1 MTTKAKTEFLNW
13 YIRQSAYIWLAVE
26 RPCCNTRMLTFCHHK
41 IFKNCEHQRKGKLCT
56 LTYRDSQSSEEISD
70 FYAPHLYR
78 VSVQHLLYI
87 PKLSAGKR
95 KTYFLFVEGGE
106 GELYRQ
112 TKGKKEKKTEGIA
125 THNNAKRLWIKRSLE
140 KMRKNIC
147 FWRYER

>member
-1 MTTKAKTEFLNW
+1 MTTKAKTEFLQW

-78 VSVQHLLYI
+78 ISIQHLLYI
-87 PKLSAGKR
+87 PKLSASKR
-95 KTYFLFVEGGE
+95 KIYFLFGG
-106 GELYRQ
+106 GGGMGRDTDRLRVRKKKRRKVLQ
-112 TKGKKEKKTEGIA
+112 RTIMPKGCG
-125 THNNAKRLWIKRSLE
+125 
-140 KMRKNIC
+140 
-147 FWRYER
+147 